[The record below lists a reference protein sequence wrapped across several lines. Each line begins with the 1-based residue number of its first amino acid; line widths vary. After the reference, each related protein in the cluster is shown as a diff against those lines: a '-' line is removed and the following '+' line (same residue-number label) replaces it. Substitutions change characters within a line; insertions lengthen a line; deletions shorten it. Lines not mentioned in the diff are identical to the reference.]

1 MAIKKFTVGKVEVN
15 SNVLTGLVENA
26 APTFTINIGDVT
38 AIGMTWREIISLAK
52 SWSLS
57 LTVKTYPANTAYA
70 AIRTEFMSGDGLI
83 TTLNV
88 YEDGTKYF
96 TGSCYVTQFAPTKS
110 VGNVDSTAIT
120 FEGTGT
126 PSYV

>member
-1 MAIKKFTVGKVEVN
+1 MAIKKFTVGKVTVN
-15 SNVLTGLVENA
+15 ANELTGLVENS
-26 APTFTINIGDVT
+26 APTFTINTGDTT
-38 AIGMTWREIISLAK
+38 AIGMTWRELISLGK

-57 LTVKTYPANTAYA
+57 LTVKTYPANTAYTA
-70 AIRTEFMSGDGLI
+70 LRTEFMSGDGLI

-88 YEDGTKYF
+88 YEDATKYF
-96 TGSCYVTQFAPTKS
+96 TGSAILTQFAPTKS